1 MFLLLPHQEQEL
13 DIVQYAMHY
22 GCVSSQ
28 VTTIHYY
35 ADYKKTAPSVMN
47 EYWPGWNKRLVESGL
62 YGHEKGQIDT
72 MGKCEIII
80 CNCLM
85 KLLVKHISCSM
96 KRIALRESLVV
107 YSYQSVSSEM

>member
-1 MFLLLPHQEQEL
+1 
-13 DIVQYAMHY
+13 MHN
-22 GCVSSQ
+22 
-28 VTTIHYY
+28 YY

-80 CNCLM
+80 CNSLM

-96 KRIALRESLVV
+96 KLDYCSSTGESCYLLVPICFLLNV
-107 YSYQSVSSEM
+107 DTTTRQQPNGDSYEQGDNH